1 MSNIQKQH
9 KISPAI
15 AWLTIQKFIIFYC
28 PLDGEHTISPK
39 ESSFLCYFT
48 IFKIYLLFNF
58 MSLHINLQICCSKR
72 CSKRFFHV
80 PQCPET
86 LDFTAFLLVDGLHRR
101 EQQYIPDCWRVCQKH
116 YQTVDSVAN
125 AASWWH
131 TNGKSI

>member
-9 KISPAI
+9 KISPTI

-58 MSLHINLQICCSKR
+58 MSLHINLQICCSIC
-72 CSKRFFHV
+72 CSTRFFCSLYREINIILRPLEYDYPPSKDEV
-80 PQCPET
+80 
-86 LDFTAFLLVDGLHRR
+86 FLLPLPHGLLTTAYRKI
-101 EQQYIPDCWRVCQKH
+101 QFPSLL
-116 YQTVDSVAN
+116 SVEDL
-125 AASWWH
+125 
-131 TNGKSI
+131 

>member
-58 MSLHINLQICCSKR
+58 MSLHINLQICCSIC
-72 CSKRFFHV
+72 CSTRFFCSLYREINIILRPLEYDYPPSKDEV
-80 PQCPET
+80 
-86 LDFTAFLLVDGLHRR
+86 FLLPLPHGLLTTTYRKI
-101 EQQYIPDCWRVCQKH
+101 QFPSLL
-116 YQTVDSVAN
+116 SVEDL
-125 AASWWH
+125 
-131 TNGKSI
+131 

>member
-28 PLDGEHTISPK
+28 PLDGKHTISPK

-58 MSLHINLQICCSKR
+58 MSLHINLQICCSIC
-72 CSKRFFHV
+72 CSTRFFCSLYREINIILRPLEYDYPPSKDEV
-80 PQCPET
+80 
-86 LDFTAFLLVDGLHRR
+86 FLLPLPHGLLTTAYRKI
-101 EQQYIPDCWRVCQKH
+101 QFPSLL
-116 YQTVDSVAN
+116 SVEDL
-125 AASWWH
+125 
-131 TNGKSI
+131 

>member
-9 KISPAI
+9 KLSPAI

-58 MSLHINLQICCSKR
+58 MSLHINLQICCSIC
-72 CSKRFFHV
+72 CSTRFFCSLYREINIILRPLEYDYPPSKDEV
-80 PQCPET
+80 
-86 LDFTAFLLVDGLHRR
+86 FLLPLPHGLLTTAYRKI
-101 EQQYIPDCWRVCQKH
+101 QFPSLL
-116 YQTVDSVAN
+116 SVEDL
-125 AASWWH
+125 
-131 TNGKSI
+131 

>member
-58 MSLHINLQICCSKR
+58 MSLHINLQICCSIC
-72 CSKRFFHV
+72 CSTRFFCSLYREINIILRPLEYDYPPSKDEV
-80 PQCPET
+80 
-86 LDFTAFLLVDGLHRR
+86 FLLPLPHELQITAYHRI
-101 EQQYIPDCWRVCQKH
+101 QFP
-116 YQTVDSVAN
+116 S
-125 AASWWH
+125 
-131 TNGKSI
+131 

>member
-58 MSLHINLQICCSKR
+58 MSLHINLQICCST
-72 CSKRFFHV
+72 RFFCSLYREINIILRPLEYDYPPSKDEV
-80 PQCPET
+80 
-86 LDFTAFLLVDGLHRR
+86 FLLPLPHGLLTTAYRKI
-101 EQQYIPDCWRVCQKH
+101 QFPSLL
-116 YQTVDSVAN
+116 SVEDL
-125 AASWWH
+125 
-131 TNGKSI
+131 

>member
-28 PLDGEHTISPK
+28 PLDGEHTIPPK

-58 MSLHINLQICCSKR
+58 MSLHINLQICCSIC
-72 CSKRFFHV
+72 CSTRFFCSLYREINIILRPLEYDYPPSKDEV
-80 PQCPET
+80 
-86 LDFTAFLLVDGLHRR
+86 FLLPLPHGLLTTAYRKI
-101 EQQYIPDCWRVCQKH
+101 QFPSLL
-116 YQTVDSVAN
+116 SVEDL
-125 AASWWH
+125 
-131 TNGKSI
+131 

>member
-58 MSLHINLQICCSKR
+58 MSLHINLQICCSIC
-72 CSKRFFHV
+72 CSTRFFCSLYREINIILRPLEYDYPPSKDEV
-80 PQCPET
+80 
-86 LDFTAFLLVDGLHRR
+86 FLLPLPHGLLTTAYRKI
-101 EQQYIPDCWRVCQKH
+101 QFPSLL
-116 YQTVDSVAN
+116 SVEDL
-125 AASWWH
+125 
-131 TNGKSI
+131 

>member
-1 MSNIQKQH
+1 MRNIQKQH

-58 MSLHINLQICCSKR
+58 MSLHINLQICCSIC
-72 CSKRFFHV
+72 CSTRFFCSLYREINIILRPLEYDYPPSKDEV
-80 PQCPET
+80 
-86 LDFTAFLLVDGLHRR
+86 FLLPLPHGLLTTAYRKI
-101 EQQYIPDCWRVCQKH
+101 QFPSLL
-116 YQTVDSVAN
+116 SVEDL
-125 AASWWH
+125 
-131 TNGKSI
+131 

>member
-1 MSNIQKQH
+1 MSNLQKQH

-58 MSLHINLQICCSKR
+58 MSLHINLQICCST
-72 CSKRFFHV
+72 RFFCSLYREINIILRPLEYDYPPSKDEV
-80 PQCPET
+80 
-86 LDFTAFLLVDGLHRR
+86 FLLPLPHGLPTTTYRKI
-101 EQQYIPDCWRVCQKH
+101 QFPSLL
-116 YQTVDSVAN
+116 SVEDL
-125 AASWWH
+125 
-131 TNGKSI
+131 

>member
-58 MSLHINLQICCSKR
+58 MSLHINLQICCSIC
-72 CSKRFFHV
+72 CSTRFFCSLYREINIILRPLEYDYPPSKDEV
-80 PQCPET
+80 
-86 LDFTAFLLVDGLHRR
+86 FLLPLPH
-101 EQQYIPDCWRVCQKH
+101 ELQITAYHKIQFP
-116 YQTVDSVAN
+116 S
-125 AASWWH
+125 
-131 TNGKSI
+131 

>member
-58 MSLHINLQICCSKR
+58 MSLHINLQICCSIC
-72 CSKRFFHV
+72 CSTRFFCSLYREINIILRPLEYDYPPSKDEV
-80 PQCPET
+80 
-86 LDFTAFLLVDGLHRR
+86 FLLPLPHGLQITAYRKI
-101 EQQYIPDCWRVCQKH
+101 QFPSLL
-116 YQTVDSVAN
+116 SVEDL
-125 AASWWH
+125 
-131 TNGKSI
+131 

>member
-28 PLDGEHTISPK
+28 PLDGKHTISPK

-58 MSLHINLQICCSKR
+58 MSLHINLQICCST
-72 CSKRFFHV
+72 RFFCSLYREINIILRPLEYDYPPSKDEV
-80 PQCPET
+80 
-86 LDFTAFLLVDGLHRR
+86 FLLPLPHGLLTTAYRKI
-101 EQQYIPDCWRVCQKH
+101 QFPSLL
-116 YQTVDSVAN
+116 SVEDL
-125 AASWWH
+125 
-131 TNGKSI
+131 

>member
-15 AWLTIQKFIIFYC
+15 AWLTIQKFIMFYC

-58 MSLHINLQICCSKR
+58 MSLHINLQICCSIC
-72 CSKRFFHV
+72 CSTRFFCSLYREINIILRPLEYDYPPSKDEV
-80 PQCPET
+80 
-86 LDFTAFLLVDGLHRR
+86 FLLPLPHVLLTTAYRKI
-101 EQQYIPDCWRVCQKH
+101 QFPSLL
-116 YQTVDSVAN
+116 SVEDL
-125 AASWWH
+125 
-131 TNGKSI
+131 

>member
-39 ESSFLCYFT
+39 ESYFLCYFT

-58 MSLHINLQICCSKR
+58 MSLHINLQICCSIC
-72 CSKRFFHV
+72 CSTRFFCSLYREINIILR
-80 PQCPET
+80 PPEY
-86 LDFTAFLLVDGLHRR
+86 DYPPSKDEVFLLPLPHGLPTTTYRKI
-101 EQQYIPDCWRVCQKH
+101 QFPSLL
-116 YQTVDSVAN
+116 SVEDL
-125 AASWWH
+125 
-131 TNGKSI
+131 

>member
-58 MSLHINLQICCSKR
+58 MSLHINLQICCSIC
-72 CSKRFFHV
+72 CSTRFFCSLYREINIILR
-80 PQCPET
+80 PPEY
-86 LDFTAFLLVDGLHRR
+86 DYQPSKDEVFLLPLPHGLPTTTYRKI
-101 EQQYIPDCWRVCQKH
+101 QFPSLL
-116 YQTVDSVAN
+116 SVEDL
-125 AASWWH
+125 
-131 TNGKSI
+131 